1 MGLRRRFL
9 GALPGDL
16 RGGAAAM
23 KNLHAANGRIYA
35 QIGDDHVLRK
45 SEKQCDRLRITGNR
59 EHAID
64 EALLQECLRLRVERL
79 EIKERGDDGVVRMWR
94 IDLAD
99 LLLYGKKRTL
109 RGIERRTIPLVRC
122 DLVYGSPEPWYLAE
136 RHAMQKEQ
144 ATPKKPEAA
153 QLGLFGTIDHER
165 RVHYET

>member
-1 MGLRRRFL
+1 
-9 GALPGDL
+9 
-16 RGGAAAM
+16 M

-35 QIGDDHVLRK
+35 QIGDDGVLRK

-122 DLVYGSPEPWYLAE
+122 DLVYGAPEPWYAAE
-136 RHAMQKEQ
+136 RAALKKEERK
-144 ATPKKPEAA
+144 PKEPQSS
-153 QLGLFGTIDHER
+153 QLGLFGATDYER
-165 RVHYET
+165 RIQHET

>member
-1 MGLRRRFL
+1 
-9 GALPGDL
+9 
-16 RGGAAAM
+16 M
-23 KNLHAANGRIYA
+23 KNFHAANGRIFA

-79 EIKERGDDGVVRMWR
+79 EIKERGDDGVIRLWK

-99 LLLYGKKRTL
+99 ILRYGKKKTL
-109 RGIERRTIPLVRC
+109 RGNERRTIPLVRC
-122 DLVYGSPEPWYLAE
+122 DLIRGTPEPWYLAE

-153 QLGLFGTIDHER
+153 QLGLFLMGTHDRRFQHE
-165 RVHYET
+165 T

>member
-1 MGLRRRFL
+1 
-9 GALPGDL
+9 
-16 RGGAAAM
+16 M

-35 QIGDDHVLRK
+35 QIGDDGVLRK
-45 SEKQCDRLRITGNR
+45 SEKQRDRLRVTGCR

-64 EALLQECLRLRVERL
+64 EDLLQECLRLRVERL

-122 DLVYGSPEPWYLAE
+122 DLVYGSPEPWYTAE
-136 RHAMQKEQ
+136 RAAMKKEL
-144 ATPKKPEAA
+144 ATPKKPQSA
-153 QLGLFGTIDHER
+153 QLGLFLMGAHDRRFQHE
-165 RVHYET
+165 T

>member
-1 MGLRRRFL
+1 
-9 GALPGDL
+9 
-16 RGGAAAM
+16 M

-35 QIGDDHVLRK
+35 QIGDDGTLRK
-45 SEKQCDRLRITGNR
+45 SEKQRDRLRVTGCR

-122 DLVYGSPEPWYLAE
+122 DLIRGAPEPWYLAE
-136 RHAMQKEQ
+136 RHAMQKER

-153 QLGLFGTIDHER
+153 QLGLFLMGTHDRRFQHE
-165 RVHYET
+165 T